1 MEQEARR
8 VRVVHGMGNQPTQQ
22 PQAKRGMR
30 GGLLLVG
37 GIAIGL
43 VGAYAAVQA
52 ALSIVETRRRM
63 TETVNGGR
71 GGGIPLDAFDD
82 L

>member
-1 MEQEARR
+1 MSQAEK
-8 VRVVHGMGNQPTQQ
+8 VRVVHGMGQAPATQPKR
-22 PQAKRGMR
+22 QAR
-30 GGLLLVG
+30 GGIWLVA
-37 GIAIGL
+37 GIGIGL

-63 TETVNGGR
+63 TETVQGGR
-71 GGGIPLDAFDD
+71 DGGIPLDAFE